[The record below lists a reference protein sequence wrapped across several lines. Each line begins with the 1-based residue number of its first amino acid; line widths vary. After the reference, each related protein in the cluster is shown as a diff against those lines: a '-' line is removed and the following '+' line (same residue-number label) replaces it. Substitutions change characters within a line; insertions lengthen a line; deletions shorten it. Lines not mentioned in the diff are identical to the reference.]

1 MPTPVDLAE
10 KFNSIDAHDETVEG
24 FAFVPAVKRGAGAE
38 VSVVLF
44 RRWENK
50 RRELRFR
57 HCANLEV
64 ILDADVLVGNAPS
77 NTAMLEATA
86 DVDAVR
92 QAMKRQKRHWNVS
105 YERSIDPLPKKL
117 LDAEKYV
124 LFRVR
129 LFGGALN
136 IVARSFSNKRLTAP
150 SSGQPSAAAHVGRYV
165 ATRRGA

>member
-24 FAFVPAVKRGAGAE
+24 FSFVPAVKRGVGAE

-50 RRELRFR
+50 RRVLRFMR
-57 HCANLEV
+57 CANLEV
-64 ILDADVLVGNAPS
+64 ILDADVLAGNAPS

-105 YERSIDPLPKKL
+105 YDRSIDPLPKKL

-124 LFRVR
+124 LFRVG
-129 LFGGALN
+129 LFGGSLN
-136 IVARSFSNKRLTAP
+136 IVARSFSNKRLTDP
-150 SSGQPSAAAHVGRYV
+150 SNEQPAATVHVGH
-165 ATRRGA
+165 